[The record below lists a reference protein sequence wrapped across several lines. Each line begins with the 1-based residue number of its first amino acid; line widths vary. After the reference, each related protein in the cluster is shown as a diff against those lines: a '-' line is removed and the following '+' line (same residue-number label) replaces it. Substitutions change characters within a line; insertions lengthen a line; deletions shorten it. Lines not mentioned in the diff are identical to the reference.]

1 MLLQKTEKI
10 DHHDGQ
16 FHPLDFKR
24 LPYECIEEVW
34 FGFCNELG
42 SSKASG
48 SGYRNCDIVVDKLFY
63 ISLLRDDL
71 DFISIHSGQITLH
84 QTEYKDEVTTQLD
97 FVTIIYHN
105 RLKITIKSF
114 PEQITINQTPIADR
128 SLTRTLNHPNWDD
141 NDKPEPWS
149 DK

>member
-10 DHHDGQ
+10 DQHDGQ

-24 LPYECIEEVW
+24 LPYQCIEEVW
-34 FGFCNELG
+34 FGFYDELG
-42 SSKASG
+42 SSKATG
-48 SGYRNCDIVVDKLFY
+48 SGYRNCNNPEEKLLY

-71 DFISIHSGQITLH
+71 DMISIIDDQIRIHLDN
-84 QTEYKDEVTTQLD
+84 DETIKLD

-105 RLKITIKSF
+105 RLKVTVKNF
-114 PEQITINQTPIADR
+114 DEPLEINRTPIIDQ
-128 SLTRTLNHPNWDD
+128 SLTRTLYHPNWDED
-141 NDKPEPWS
+141 NMEQFS